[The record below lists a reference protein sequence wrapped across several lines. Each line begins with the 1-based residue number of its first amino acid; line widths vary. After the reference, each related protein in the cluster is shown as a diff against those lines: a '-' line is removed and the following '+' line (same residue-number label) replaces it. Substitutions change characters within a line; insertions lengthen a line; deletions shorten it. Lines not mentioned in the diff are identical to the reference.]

1 MNDSDLR
8 KLEKI
13 LKALANRRR
22 LAILEQL
29 KLNKDSS
36 VGDIARAINP
46 SIKATSKHL
55 NILLSLDILEKDQ
68 VSTQIFYRLSSDQK
82 QITKHLLSLI

>member
-22 LAILEQL
+22 LAILEHL
-29 KLNKDSS
+29 KLNKNSS
-36 VGDIARAINP
+36 VGDIARAINL

-68 VSTQIFYRLSSDQK
+68 VSTQIFYRLSPDQK